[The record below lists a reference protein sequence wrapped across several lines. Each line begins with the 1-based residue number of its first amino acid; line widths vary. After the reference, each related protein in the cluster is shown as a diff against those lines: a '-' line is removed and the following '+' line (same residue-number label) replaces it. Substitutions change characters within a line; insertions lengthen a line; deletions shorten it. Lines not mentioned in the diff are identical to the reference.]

1 MVERYPIWA
10 TPYSNTYAGS
20 QHHSNRD
27 RYADVNGYSE
37 PGAYVHADT
46 DRDLDTFAKR
56 HPHSFSNSIAKPRT
70 HVHPN
75 GDGDASA
82 V

>member
-1 MVERYPIWA
+1 MVERHPIWA
-10 TPYSNTYAGS
+10 IPYSDTYIGS
-20 QHHSNRD
+20 QHDSNRN
-27 RYADVNGYSE
+27 RYAHVNGYSE

-46 DRDLDTFAKR
+46 DRNLDAFAER
-56 HPHSFSNSIAKPRT
+56 DPHSFSNSIAKPRT

-75 GDGDASA
+75 GDGDTSA